1 MRGEQEAVWA
11 ELIALGKR
19 VREEPILSQAE
30 AVARETMQHAR
41 RNVETLTNRLRLMGY
56 QFADPARA
64 YLPPKP
70 GSDLLL
76 AGIEQAAGILP
87 LSLRAWYE
95 VVGEVSF
102 MGSYPGLASFADSM
116 HGMTTPQLLTDPL
129 VVFPIEGVLEEFR
142 RQVQDY
148 EREPNEPFYFPV
160 APDEYHKANLGGE
173 SAYEIAIP
181 NPGADAYL
189 ENSPGGLTF
198 IDYLRKSFH
207 WGGFPG
213 LAVQPNPPTALL
225 AQLTEGLELI

>member
-1 MRGEQEAVWA
+1 VWA
-11 ELIALGKR
+11 ELTAMGKR

-30 AVARETMQHAR
+30 DVARETMLHAR
-41 RNVETLTNRLRLMGY
+41 RNVETLTNRLRQLGY
-56 QFADPARA
+56 QFADPGHA

-70 GSDLLL
+70 GADVLL
-76 AGIEQAAGILP
+76 AGIEQASGFLP
-87 LSLRAWYE
+87 LSLHAWYE

-102 MGSYPGLASFADSM
+102 MGSFPGLSSFADSAN
-116 HGMTTPQLLTDPL
+116 GGASGSQLLTDPL
-129 VVFPIEGVLEEFR
+129 VVFPLEGVLEEFR

-148 EREPNEPFYFPV
+148 EREPDEPFYFPV
-160 APDEYHKANLGGE
+160 SPDEYHKANLSGE
-173 SAYEIAIP
+173 TAYEIAIP
-181 NPGADAYL
+181 SPTADALL

-198 IDYLRKSFH
+198 IAYLRKSFR